1 MPLTA
6 YPQGQSSHGHQT
18 SLDAKSVKWARL
30 IMTHRIALLTAILAF
45 LIAFPAGA
53 DEQPAEDQPVSYFK
67 QIRPIFQTH
76 CQGCHQP
83 AKQSGEYVMTV
94 FEKLITGGES
104 GEAAIV
110 PGKPAE
116 SSLLGQI
123 TPTDGEAEMPKGKDP
138 LSVSEIELIGQWISE
153 GAEDDTS
160 PGGNESEG
168 LRDLCQ
174 IDIKSRSPVA
184 DKALH
189 DTVDASRI
197 GYGGD
202 RDQHRCNRDAV
213 DRTAAGRFRPL

>member
-1 MPLTA
+1 MGP
-6 YPQGQSSHGHQT
+6 
-18 SLDAKSVKWARL
+18 L
-30 IMTHRIALLTAILAF
+30 IMTHRIALLTAILA
-45 LIAFPAGA
+45 LLVTLPILA
-53 DEQPAEDQPVSYFK
+53 DEQPEGDQPVSYFK
-67 QIRPIFQTH
+67 QIRPIFQSH

-83 AKQSGEYVMTV
+83 AKRGGEYVMTV
-94 FEKLITGGES
+94 FEKLLGGGES
-104 GEAAIV
+104 EEAAVV
-110 PGKPAE
+110 PGKPSE
-116 SSLLGQI
+116 SYLLSQI
-123 TPTDGEAEMPKGKDP
+123 TPVDGEAEMPKGKDP

-202 RDQHRCNRDAV
+202 RDQDGEAEQQSTEPPQQRAQPQVAYALVADQ
-213 DRTAAGRFRPL
+213 TEQ